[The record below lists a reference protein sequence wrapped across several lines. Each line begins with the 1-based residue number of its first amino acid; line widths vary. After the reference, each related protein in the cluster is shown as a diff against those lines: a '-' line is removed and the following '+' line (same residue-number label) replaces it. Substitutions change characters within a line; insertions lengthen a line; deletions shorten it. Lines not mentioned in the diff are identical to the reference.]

1 MAMQLCPKCRADA
14 FTWAVHDEDEL
25 AEWWCRGCDYRAKE
39 DESKETTCP
48 HCGQQQA
55 SLLLHDDDGFHRW
68 CFCCHRFEPTT
79 ENFYDG
85 G

>member
-1 MAMQLCPKCRADA
+1 MQLCPKCRADA

-55 SLLLHDDDGFHRW
+55 SLLLHDDDGFIDGAFAATDSNPR
-68 CFCCHRFEPTT
+68 RRTSTT
-79 ENFYDG
+79 AAE
-85 G
+85 